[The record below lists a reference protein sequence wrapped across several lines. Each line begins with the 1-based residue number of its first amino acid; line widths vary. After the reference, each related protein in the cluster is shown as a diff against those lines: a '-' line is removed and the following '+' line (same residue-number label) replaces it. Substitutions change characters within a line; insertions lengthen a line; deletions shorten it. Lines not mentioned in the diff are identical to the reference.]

1 MRRVRPNSRSARL
14 LAAGALGV
22 LAVVSVW
29 SADTAS
35 NSVPPSRLGE
45 SFHPTSPNELKPPE
59 CAALTLVNTIVATGQ
74 TLTGTNQAD
83 LLIGNAS
90 TRTISGRQGNDCIV
104 GNAGSQTLDGGGG
117 YDVCLGFATTVF
129 TRCEVQVIR

>member
-1 MRRVRPNSRSARL
+1 MRRVRLNSRNVRL
-14 LAAGALGV
+14 FAAGALGV

-29 SADTAS
+29 SADTAA

-45 SFHPTSPNELKPPE
+45 SSHPTGPNELKPAE
-59 CAALTLVNTIVATGQ
+59 CAGLTLVNTIVATGQ

-83 LLIGNAS
+83 LLVGNAS
-90 TRTISGRQGNDCIV
+90 TRTITGRQGNDCIV
-104 GNAGSQTLDGGGG
+104 GNSDSQTLDGGGG
-117 YDVCLGFATTVF
+117 NDVCLGFATTVF

>member
-1 MRRVRPNSRSARL
+1 MRRVRLNSRNVRL
-14 LAAGALGV
+14 FAAGALGV

-29 SADTAS
+29 SADTAA

-45 SFHPTSPNELKPPE
+45 SFHATGPNELKPAE
-59 CAALTLVNTIVATGQ
+59 CAGLTLVNIFVATGQ

-83 LLIGNAS
+83 LLVGNAS
-90 TRTISGRQGNDCIV
+90 TRTITGRQGDDCIV
-104 GNAGSQTLDGGGG
+104 GNSASQTLDGGGG
-117 YDVCLGFATTVF
+117 YDVCLGFASTSF